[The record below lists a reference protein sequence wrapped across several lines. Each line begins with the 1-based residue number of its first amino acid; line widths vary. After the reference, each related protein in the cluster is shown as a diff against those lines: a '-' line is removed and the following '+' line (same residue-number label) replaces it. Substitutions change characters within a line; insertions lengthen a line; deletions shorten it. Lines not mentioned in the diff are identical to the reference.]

1 MLVWSDRSRWFFFNN
16 IIIPPEHLI
25 IPTLSSRYFNGFAVF
40 IIWKRIK
47 IPHEN
52 ITLSC
57 VTDMNDLY
65 NTFISILLLT
75 QLTHDRSVVV
85 LFVVVVAVSIIY
97 LPSLFLGKRAEQANR
112 CGIPYQLSQPP
123 HVVPHWLLS
132 RISVC
137 WYT

>member
-1 MLVWSDRSRWFFFNN
+1 
-16 IIIPPEHLI
+16 
-25 IPTLSSRYFNGFAVF
+25 
-40 IIWKRIK
+40 
-47 IPHEN
+47 
-52 ITLSC
+52 
-57 VTDMNDLY
+57 MNDLY

-123 HVVPHWLLS
+123 HVVPH
-132 RISVC
+132 
-137 WYT
+137 